1 MFCGDAW
8 IVLKG
13 VFGTLEGLGV
23 FGVCWEEFIIG
34 VGSVW
39 KVVMEAFLWCRGVL
53 LCVLGA
59 LGGVRIARGCFGGCL
74 QDGVWG

>member
-39 KVVMEAFLWCRGVL
+39 KVVMEAFLWCLGVL
-53 LCVLGA
+53 MSVLSA
-59 LGGVRIARGCFGGCL
+59 LGGLGGFGGVL
-74 QDGVWG
+74 GVFGR